1 MLADTHRQIRI
12 DTRRIDVFLHE
23 SEVLPE
29 PFLEIHLD
37 VIQREGHTAV
47 GLGGVLVG
55 GGDAVLLFV
64 GNHVLDQFYGRITF
78 AFVVPFAVLGSNHD
92 ILQSID
98 VGAHLD
104 FHILAALSFAQRQHF
119 RLIA

>member
-1 MLADTHRQIRI
+1 MLADAYRQIRI
-12 DTRRIDVFLHE
+12 DTRRIDIFLHE
-23 SEVLPE
+23 REILPE
-29 PFLEIHLD
+29 TLLEVHLD

-47 GLGGVLVG
+47 GLCCVLG
-55 GGDAVLLFV
+55 RGGDAVLLFV
-64 GNHVLDQFYGRITF
+64 GYHVLDQFYGRITF
-78 AFVVPFAVLGSNHD
+78 AFIVTFAVLGSNHD

-104 FHILAALSFAQRQHF
+104 FHILAALSFAQSQHF